1 MNYKKIQ
8 YPRATD
14 TSAVRLK
21 PSVPVDCIS
30 LYKTSFNFD
39 ITSAN
44 DLDRCEYWSSAIGT
58 MSETEVT
65 AEVYG
70 GKTELEAVGFKTLT
84 AAETLSFTN
93 VVCDML
99 EVVVN
104 NLSDSVKLVKMQASS
119 SSQTLETI
127 NVAIGEIV
135 TVTIPKPYNR
145 YTLACP
151 AGTFI
156 KLNQYVL

>member
-8 YPRATD
+8 YPRVTD
-14 TSAVRLK
+14 TSNIRLR
-21 PSVPVDCIS
+21 PTIPVDCIS
-30 LYKTSFNFD
+30 LFKTSFNFD

-44 DLDRCEYWSSAIGT
+44 DLDRCEYWSSAVGT
-58 MSETEVT
+58 MTDNEVI

-84 AAETLSFTN
+84 AAETLSFNSITA
-93 VVCDML
+93 DML

-104 NLSDSVKLVKMQASS
+104 NLSNAVQLVKVQASG
-119 SSQTLETI
+119 SSQVLETI

-135 TVTIPKPYNR
+135 TVTIPKPYDR
-145 YTLACP
+145 YTLGCP
-151 AGTFI
+151 SGTFI